1 MIDNSTRA
9 LKTHK
14 LIKKL
19 LKKLDELGYEFMFFN
34 NISSI
39 RQKRHLSKEVVEEIY
54 EGQREKNLDH
64 ANDSMTNDLE
74 YDEHNDRWVNRDEII
89 KSEVL

>member
-1 MIDNSTRA
+1 MINDSTRA
-9 LKTHK
+9 LKIHK
-14 LIKKL
+14 LIQKL
-19 LKKLDELGYEFMFFN
+19 IKKLDELGYEFMFFN

-39 RQKRHLSKEVVEEIY
+39 RQKRYITKEEAEY

-74 YDEHNDRWVNRDEII
+74 FDEHNDRWVNRDKII
-89 KSEVL
+89 ESEVL

>member
-39 RQKRHLSKEVVEEIY
+39 RQKRNLTQEEAEY

-64 ANDSMTNDLE
+64 ANDSMTNNLE
-74 YDEHNDRWVNRDEII
+74 YDEHNERWVNRET
-89 KSEVL
+89 EAL

>member
-39 RQKRHLSKEVVEEIY
+39 RQKRNISQEEAEY

-74 YDEHNDRWVNRDEII
+74 FDEHNDRWVSRDKII
-89 KSEVL
+89 ESEVL